1 MGEPISKP
9 FESAPFA
16 AGIEVNGKSIY
27 SVIESFSIARW
38 LPGKILSECGIGKL
52 TGDAQLL
59 IDPESWYSQGGWMQA
74 LNRIAREAG
83 PRFLRRIGERIPEN
97 ARFPAWVT
105 DVRGAI
111 RSIDIAYHMNHRRD
125 GQVMFDPETET
136 MAEGIGHYGYEDV
149 AGENRI
155 LSECRTPYPCPMDE
169 GIVFAMARRFEP
181 TATVTHATAE
191 CRSHGDS
198 ACTYAITW

>member
-1 MGEPISKP
+1 MGEPIAKAT
-9 FESAPFA
+9 ESSPFA

-52 TGDAQLL
+52 TADAHLL
-59 IDPESWYSQGGWMQA
+59 IDAESWYSQKSWMRA
-74 LNRIAREAG
+74 LDRIAREAG

-97 ARFPAWVT
+97 AKFPAWVR

-111 RSIDIAYHMNHRRD
+111 RSVDVAYHMNHRRD
-125 GQVMFDPETET
+125 GQVMFDAETGA
-136 MAEGIGHYGYEDV
+136 MLEGIGHYGYKEVPGEDRV
-149 AGENRI
+149 

-169 GIVFAMARRFEP
+169 GILSAMASRFEP
-181 TATVTHATAE
+181 HAKVAHATSD
-191 CRSHGDS
+191 CRSQGDA